1 MINKLMESSCV
12 CIAEG
17 VPGGFAALSVRPAG
31 AGNAGNDQK
40 DQRGAEGQ
48 GGGVM
53 PPALSNLASI
63 ISTTTC

>member
-1 MINKLMESSCV
+1 MINKLMDSSCV

-31 AGNAGNDQK
+31 AGNDQK

-53 PPALSNLASI
+53 PP
-63 ISTTTC
+63 T